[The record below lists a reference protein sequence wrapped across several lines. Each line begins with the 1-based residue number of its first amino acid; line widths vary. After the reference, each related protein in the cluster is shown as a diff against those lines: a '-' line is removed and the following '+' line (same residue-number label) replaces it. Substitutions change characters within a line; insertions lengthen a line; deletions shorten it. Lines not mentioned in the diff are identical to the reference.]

1 MDKSLIESTGMA
13 VLRPIAKEH
22 LKKDPSI
29 KNRIWSKELEA
40 WGFFSNEEV
49 THCDIFLLWCSVL
62 PGDRVVFKLDEE
74 KQSQI
79 ALIINVWKESTADR
93 PFWIYR
99 LLDQSG
105 RIVKISI
112 EERELFKQALKL
124 AF

>member
-1 MDKSLIESTGMA
+1 MNESLIESTGMA
-13 VLRPIAKEH
+13 VLRPIAKEY
-22 LKKDPSI
+22 LRKDPSI
-29 KNRIWSKELEA
+29 KNRIWSEELEA

-74 KQSQI
+74 KESQI
-79 ALIINVWKESTADR
+79 ALIINVWKESTTDR

-105 RIVKISI
+105 RIVRISV

>member
-22 LKKDPSI
+22 LRKDPSI
-29 KNRIWSKELEA
+29 KNRIWSEEH
-40 WGFFSNEEV
+40 EEV
-49 THCDIFLLWCSVL
+49 TRCDIFLLWCSVL

-79 ALIINVWKESTADR
+79 ALIINVWKESTTDR

-105 RIVKISI
+105 RIVKISV